1 MQAIETLDLERTL
14 YKKSIVEEFF
24 FKILFGGLNGDGAIN
39 HCFFSFGSHTPIFQP
54 NSSCKP
60 ILKLYKHFGISSGPK
75 KIIQN
80 GVNIQD
86 GDFTF
91 SHLSV

>member
-1 MQAIETLDLERTL
+1 LDLKRTF

-24 FKILFGGLNGDGAIN
+24 FSKFQNGGLNGDGAIN
-39 HCFFSFGSHTPIFQP
+39 DCFFLLALTQP
-54 NSSCKP
+54 FLSRIQHINPFWTCCN
-60 ILKLYKHFGISSGPK
+60 KHFGTLLGPK

-91 SHLSV
+91 SYQSA